1 MAREEAKKKKKGAIK
16 QLVQIYKLTYKT
28 NKSLPWW
35 MLLAFLV
42 PIGVALAICFGIRFT
57 IAWIWILVI
66 LCGVMVGFSLAS
78 ATLTQ
83 ISDRAGY
90 KRLEGQFGASAAV
103 FSPISKGDF
112 SFPEEPVWINRKTR
126 DALWRGT
133 GRAGMYLVG
142 EGDKARLSI
151 EMDKQE
157 AILRRVAPG
166 SKIPVTRIFVGK
178 GKGRTPISKQRGTIM
193 RKKAALTKMELN
205 ELNVRLTT
213 MQAKQQALPRNV
225 DPNKIKVSNRMMRR
239 RSGAN
244 S

>member
-57 IAWIWILVI
+57 VAWIWILVI
-66 LCGVMVGFSLAS
+66 LCGVMIGFSLTS

-103 FSPISKGDF
+103 FSTITRGDF

-142 EGDKARLSI
+142 EGDKARLAV

-166 SKIPVTRIFVGK
+166 SKIPVIRIFVGN
-178 GKGRTPISKQRGTIM
+178 GKGRTPISKLRGTIM

-239 RSGAN
+239 RSGADN
-244 S
+244 

>member
-16 QLVQIYKLTYKT
+16 QLFQIYKLTYKT

-35 MLLAFLV
+35 MLLAFLA
-42 PIGVALAICFGIRFT
+42 PIGIALAICFGVRFT
-57 IAWIWILVI
+57 IAWIWVLVI
-66 LCGVMVGFSLAS
+66 LCGVAVGFSVSS
-78 ATLTQ
+78 AVLTQ
-83 ISDRAGY
+83 LSDRAGY
-90 KRLEGQFGASAAV
+90 KRLEGQFGASPAV
-103 FSPISKGDF
+103 FSTITRGDF

-142 EGDKARLSI
+142 EGEKTRLSI

-166 SKIPVTRIFVGK
+166 SKIPVIRIFVGT
-178 GKGRTPISKQRGTIM
+178 GKGRTQISKLRGEIM
-193 RKKAALTKMELN
+193 RKKAVLTKMELN

-213 MQAKQQALPRNV
+213 MQAKQQGIPRNV
-225 DPNKIKVSNRMMRR
+225 DPNKIKVNNRMLRR
-239 RSGAN
+239 RSGID

>member
-1 MAREEAKKKKKGAIK
+1 MAKEEAKRKKKGALK
-16 QLVQIYKLTYKT
+16 QVIQIYKLTYKT

-42 PIGVALAICFGIRFT
+42 PIGIALAICFGVRFT
-57 IAWIWILVI
+57 VAWIWILII
-66 LCGVMVGFSLAS
+66 LCGVMVGFSAAS
-78 ATLTQ
+78 ACLTQ

-90 KRLEGQFGASAAV
+90 KRLEGQFGASPAV
-103 FSPISKGDF
+103 FSTMTKGDF

-126 DALWRGT
+126 DALWRGI

-142 EGDKARLSI
+142 EGDKARLAY

-166 SKIPVTRIFVGK
+166 SKIPVIRIFVGK
-178 GKGRTPISKQRGTIM
+178 GEGRTPISKLRGVIM
-193 RKKAALTKMELN
+193 RKKAVLTKMELS

-213 MQAKQQALPRNV
+213 MQTKQQAIPRNI
-225 DPNKIKVSNRMMRR
+225 DPGKIKVSNRMMRR
-239 RSGAN
+239 RTGVDQ
-244 S
+244 